1 MDVAPMPALLGPSP
15 LALLA
20 SLLLAAVLAHAAA
33 GGPAA
38 VRAAPAPGRAM
49 DEAALGK
56 KHHDKGHAH
65 GTGIPA
71 LEGRRALVTFHGG
84 GGKHDVNEVLAYD
97 LGTGKEWGKL
107 LHDAKHARNLRGLA
121 RNLNTNELY
130 VAQAYK
136 DDGAIWTLQ
145 LSDSHHHSPKRLLE
159 QKGKRH
165 TYGIALAN
173 QDRWLLASNQDT
185 GDVTLFD
192 AGDGRV
198 LADPY
203 VSLSHKDASPRGV
216 AVDEARSVFFLA
228 ERYRFKVSCY
238 AMEYT
243 HSANGT
249 VGGGKHNHD
258 IASPK
263 KLFELSVDH
272 PTGLFYEGNSR
283 RLYVSSDASDKKRS
297 NVQAFDLSDLRHPP
311 SKPCAEYKPP
321 SSSGDRLDHPAG
333 VSIAFPGLTR
343 TDPYVKHHDKHHDDD
358 AGGVLLVLGQKYRK
372 LFAFRVS
379 DQEYLGAAVHDL
391 PDDPELLLVV

>member
-1 MDVAPMPALLGPSP
+1 MPALLGPSP

-20 SLLLAAVLAHAAA
+20 SLLVAAVLAHAAA

-173 QDRWLLASNQDT
+173 QDGSRPALRGLALRPPPGRSPQRRGPPPLGPARLLLGRDGA
-185 GDVTLFD
+185 GFAD
-192 AGDGRV
+192 ALEHV
-198 LADPY
+198 L
-203 VSLSHKDASPRGV
+203 
-216 AVDEARSVFFLA
+216 
-228 ERYRFKVSCY
+228 
-238 AMEYT
+238 
-243 HSANGT
+243 
-249 VGGGKHNHD
+249 VGGADVGH
-258 IASPK
+258 
-263 KLFELSVDH
+263 
-272 PTGLFYEGNSR
+272 
-283 RLYVSSDASDKKRS
+283 
-297 NVQAFDLSDLRHPP
+297 
-311 SKPCAEYKPP
+311 
-321 SSSGDRLDHPAG
+321 
-333 VSIAFPGLTR
+333 
-343 TDPYVKHHDKHHDDD
+343 
-358 AGGVLLVLGQKYRK
+358 
-372 LFAFRVS
+372 
-379 DQEYLGAAVHDL
+379 
-391 PDDPELLLVV
+391 ELLLEALDALMSRAERWAELCEVMGNTAKERVNQTGELLTLLDEPEKMPIAGRIAVTVGTSTPR